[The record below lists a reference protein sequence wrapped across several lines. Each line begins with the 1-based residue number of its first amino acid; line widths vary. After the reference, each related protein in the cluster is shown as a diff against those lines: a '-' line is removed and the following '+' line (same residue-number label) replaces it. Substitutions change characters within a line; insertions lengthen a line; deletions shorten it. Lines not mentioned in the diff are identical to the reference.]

1 MKNKKVFVVIPL
13 ITLLAVSCKTNKN
26 TSSSSSSQPID
37 IPETVGVKRVDELSI
52 LNQDLKNAYAP
63 ALGDVKLLVV
73 PISFDGTTA
82 IGYSSKIKAW
92 TDRRVEDITSY
103 YFGET
108 DSLAAYYRTASF
120 NKLRITGKLTEIYS
134 NTTYS
139 ISSILADE
147 SMETLWDMMDA
158 ALNWVHDNDKTINWQ
173 EYDLN
178 HDGCVDN
185 IHFITDYGSDEWADN
200 LWPHMFWTGRK
211 GTVERPMANVYSMS
225 GTSHVT
231 DPITSIHEQGH
242 IFGLDDYYDYS
253 NDGTSPINYIG
264 CLDMQAWNCFDW
276 NSYSKLST
284 GWVNPYV
291 VDGSKDEAVIALK
304 AASLN
309 GDCLIIPADY
319 STWNGS
325 AFDEYFLIELFAP
338 FGNNE
343 ADWNYYRNYLG
354 NEPGVRM
361 YHVDARCYGSNKT
374 DPDNHELLIVDD
386 LEAQEINTKEDCQ
399 KWDYVTRG
407 ANDCSNWRDYE
418 GGVEQLGNYPLLTVI
433 QKGKDFTFGNP
444 SSQARHILAE
454 EDLFRTGDTFSFSQ
468 YSHFLN
474 KKRKAQS
481 TMDNGEIFPY
491 EISFGEMDN
500 ETIVVTVKKV
510 K

>member
-13 ITLLAVSCKTNKN
+13 ITILAVSCKTNKN

-120 NKLRITGKLTEIYS
+120 DKLRITGKLTEIYAK
-134 NTTYS
+134 TTYS
-139 ISSILADE
+139 ISSILADG

-158 ALNWVHDNDKTINWQ
+158 ALNWVHDNDETINWQ

-291 VDGSKDEAVIALK
+291 VDGSKDEAVIALR

-309 GDCLIIPADY
+309 GDCLIIPADH

-354 NEPGVRM
+354 NKPGVRM
-361 YHVDARCYGSNKT
+361 YHVDAIHIT
-374 DPDNHELLIVDD
+374 M
-386 LEAQEINTKEDCQ
+386 
-399 KWDYVTRG
+399 
-407 ANDCSNWRDYE
+407 
-418 GGVEQLGNYPLLTVI
+418 NYL
-433 QKGKDFTFGNP
+433 
-444 SSQARHILAE
+444 
-454 EDLFRTGDTFSFSQ
+454 
-468 YSHFLN
+468 
-474 KKRKAQS
+474 
-481 TMDNGEIFPY
+481 
-491 EISFGEMDN
+491 
-500 ETIVVTVKKV
+500 
-510 K
+510 